1 MIDMTGFKDR
11 GVIGF
16 DLRMAPESNSASLEK
31 AAKEQR
37 FTEDAPDI
45 LISADPSVLR
55 SHEVVG
61 QIIEEYASA
70 KVISLWNPLGLANRL
85 PALVDECHA
94 RGISTDGF
102 VPLAL
107 TCRKVNFV
115 AFVKRYGPGWLD
127 SLPTEEELVG
137 DGWRLLGFDVL
148 DLIYGGLISGLSD
161 CGYTDIAR
169 DAYRRWFGAELNKFG
184 LFKSFSVA
192 QCFAEARGMEIPEH
206 APFVVVGVLAPDGA
220 FCESAN

>member
-1 MIDMTGFKDR
+1 MTSIEDR

-16 DLRMAPESNSASLEK
+16 DLRMEPGSNLASLET

-37 FTEDAPDI
+37 FSDDAPDI
-45 LISADPSVLR
+45 WISADPAVFLR
-55 SHEVVG
+55 HEDVDK
-61 QIIEEYASA
+61 IIQEYSSA
-70 KVISLWNPLGLANRL
+70 NVISLWNPLGLANQL

-115 AFVKRYGPGWLD
+115 SLVKRYAPGWLD
-127 SLPTEEELVG
+127 SLPTEEELVS

-148 DLIYGGLISGLSD
+148 DMIYGGLISGLSE
-161 CGYTDIAR
+161 CGYTDSVR
-169 DAYRRWFGAELNKFG
+169 DAYRQWFGTELNKFG

-192 QCFAEARGMEIPEH
+192 QCFAEVRGMEIPEH

-220 FCESAN
+220 FCESPN